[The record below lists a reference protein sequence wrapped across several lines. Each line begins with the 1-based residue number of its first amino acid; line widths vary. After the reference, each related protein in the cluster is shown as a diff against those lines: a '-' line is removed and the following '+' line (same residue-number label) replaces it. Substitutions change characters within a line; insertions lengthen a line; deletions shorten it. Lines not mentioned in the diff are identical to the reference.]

1 MEEKAGLKKEEE
13 DDDDDEDGKNSKIE
27 GEELQV
33 RDVQYKLETLFL
45 NDPKSSLS
53 LVVKSHQP
61 VKVMPLVSPLPW
73 SIAHRRCLRKD
84 LGMKERGLRIR
95 PLTWVFDPVP
105 GPTGVIQQ
113 RGVSYWQWGLPNINS
128 IQYRFIVYIQF
139 LIEGKRNNFNSMH
152 CYDFLSSIT
161 VCNHCLCGYH
171 SNSKDSIYGKRDGTI
186 QGLAMVRKGARSL
199 FHNTKGWK
207 QGCVHGVKMVS
218 RQDMFK
224 PDPWIYWCILRGHS
238 RN

>member
-1 MEEKAGLKKEEE
+1 VDYEFA
-13 DDDDDEDGKNSKIE
+13 
-27 GEELQV
+27 
-33 RDVQYKLETLFL
+33 
-45 NDPKSSLS
+45 LS
-53 LVVKSHQP
+53 RGCLT
-61 VKVMPLVSPLPW
+61 
-73 SIAHRRCLRKD
+73 RCLVQQ
-84 LGMKERGLRIR
+84 GLSNKGG
-95 PLTWVFDPVP
+95 F
-105 GPTGVIQQ
+105 PTDNGVYPI
-113 RGVSYWQWGLPNINS
+113 STLSNIGS
-128 IQYRFIVYIQF
+128 LFIYIQF